1 MNLPFGI
8 GKTKL
13 HLIEFYRGDN
23 RVVIVVN
30 GRDRERFPLRYKQL
44 GTVRSSEIAKEKVR

>member
-1 MNLPFGI
+1 MFGI

-30 GRDRERFPLRYKQL
+30 GRDREAFPFAFRHIA
-44 GTVRSSEIAKEKVR
+44 TVRSSEIKKEKVR